1 VSRIIKEIKLFT
13 GLEVPMIELGA
24 AGLMWMTAGAVE
36 VIADSCQKLSYLRL
50 KICQFTGL

>member
-1 VSRIIKEIKLFT
+1 
-13 GLEVPMIELGA
+13 MIELGA